1 MAIERPGQA
10 KLQKRAPA
18 TKVQAR
24 KVQTRSKAAKGPRLR
39 AEENTAMATE
49 TPEAKPIEPNVRKVA
64 PAVANRAGGT
74 SRRPSEE

>member
-10 KLQKRAPA
+10 KPQNRAPA

-24 KVQTRSKAAKGPRLR
+24 KVHTRSKAAKGPRLR
-39 AEENTAMATE
+39 AEESAAIAIE
-49 TPEAKPIEPNVRKVA
+49 TPAAKPIEHNVRKVA
-64 PAVANRAGGT
+64 LAVANRAGGT